1 MPKLDAYLASSSSSN
16 ENKKNRKKKKRV
28 LGDDDDDGSD
38 TSSSNSSSEDD
49 EEEEEKKETG
59 GNETNKTKTIPL
71 SPPPTYPTTLLKPKR
86 KTGKEIY
93 DGIPKYIR
101 DKIINPEVLM
111 NWTPGEE
118 ENGEEIPEPEYEPVP
133 AHPPRRKCPEGTEL
147 PYPWESEIGKP
158 LPNERLIRKMLG
170 EPKKYRQPDGSL
182 GPTPRPKNPWTV
194 ANRKEFSDL
203 VHYCRTNGGLS
214 EADGYKDGVSYRYNI
229 GCTWTQHRLY
239 MEQIHQYPEVNERG
253 EWFGFDPK
261 KIHPID
267 DDPTHFITKAKADS
281 YRELEKR
288 GINGTKLEEMFKEE
302 TLNKSGGWH
311 WGDGTEPSHTD
322 GGPNDAN
329 DGEERDI
336 ESEPED
342 PETSRCPESLEWV
355 EEHIA
360 REKEDESLRRRAEN

>member
-1 MPKLDAYLASSSSSN
+1 MPKLDAYLASLSSSN
-16 ENKKNRKKKKRV
+16 DKNEKNGKKKR
-28 LGDDDDDGSD
+28 GGDDDDGSD
-38 TSSSNSSSEDD
+38 TSSNSSSSSGGEDDDD
-49 EEEEEKKETG
+49 EEKEAFEEEDET
-59 GNETNKTKTIPL
+59 GNETQSKTIPL
-71 SPPPTYPTTLLKPKR
+71 SPPPTYPTTLLKPRR

-101 DKIINPEVLM
+101 DKIINPEVLI
-111 NWTPGEE
+111 NWVPGEE
-118 ENGEEIPEPEYEPVP
+118 EENGKEMPQPEYEPVP
-133 AHPPRRKCPEGTEL
+133 AHPPRRKCPERTEL

-214 EADGYKDGVSYRYNI
+214 EADGYKDDVSYRYNI

-267 DDPTHFITKAKADS
+267 YDPTHFITNAKADS
-281 YRELEKR
+281 YRELVKR
-288 GINGTKLEEMFKEE
+288 LITVTKL
-302 TLNKSGGWH
+302 
-311 WGDGTEPSHTD
+311 
-322 GGPNDAN
+322 
-329 DGEERDI
+329 
-336 ESEPED
+336 
-342 PETSRCPESLEWV
+342 V
-355 EEHIA
+355 
-360 REKEDESLRRRAEN
+360 